1 MNQLGRTDG
10 MQKIGITWYGTV
22 WHSMVWYGEFV
33 LVFET
38 LHDAVQSCVVLYAKD
53 RHCTVCHG
61 MVWYGVV
68 LYAKDRHGGGEGGGA
83 PS

>member
-1 MNQLGRTDG
+1 MWYTIHG
-10 MQKIGITWYGTV
+10 MAQ
-22 WHSMVWYGEFV
+22 
-33 LVFET
+33 
-38 LHDAVQSCVVLYAKD
+38 C
-53 RHCTVCHG
+53 G